1 MTVNNQT
8 TEVTY
13 TGDGSRVDFPI
24 TFAFIDPIQVLWTPA
39 GGAVIEDGADN
50 WIVRMDSPPA
60 DGEEVKVYR
69 DTPITQ
75 ETQYEP
81 YSAFPAEATE
91 NALDKL
97 TEITQELENNKAD
110 KADVYSDYVKREG
123 DTMKDANTGIDMNG
137 GIVTGL
143 PNPVANSDAVN
154 REYYYA
160 HLTEGPVGPPGSAA
174 TVDAGSTTTGD
185 AGTDAEVVNSGTD
198 TAAIFDFTIPRG
210 DKGEKGDKGDPGSG
224 GFDPTLDETVT
235 GSWSMTNPTN
245 VLYGDGSNLT
255 NIPDPDLGLY
265 ATKVYS
271 NDGDSSTLTSAKDYT
286 DAEIANIP
294 APPAGVQLDNTATW
308 THGQYNQL
316 HIPSKS
322 GTGLSSRFTWDAEI
336 NPVVSLSDAV
346 EPLFMCAPGSPSVN
360 GMFIAITWLSLVGDQ
375 VWTIDPDKFGT
386 DVVAPE
392 NNGVD
397 VTRIFWSKFG
407 KWYDV

>member
-1 MTVNNQT
+1 MTVNNQSS
-8 TEVTY
+8 EVTY
-13 TGDGSRVDFPI
+13 TGDGSQVDFPI
-24 TFAFIDPIQVLWTPA
+24 TFAFIDPVQVLWTPA
-39 GGAVIEDGADN
+39 GGSVIEDGADN

-60 DGEEVKVYR
+60 DGSEVRIYR

-75 ETQYEP
+75 ETEYRP
-81 YSAFPAEATE
+81 YDAFPAESTE

-97 TEITQELENNKAD
+97 TEISQELENNKAD

-143 PNPVANSDAVN
+143 PNPVGNTDAVN
-154 REYYYA
+154 RGYYYA

-210 DKGEKGDKGDPGSG
+210 DKGEKGDKGAPGSG
-224 GFDPTLDETVT
+224 GFDPSLDETVT

-245 VLYGDGSNLT
+245 VFYGDGSNLT

-271 NDGDSSTLTSAKDYT
+271 NDGDSSTLKSAKDYT

-294 APPAGVQLDNTATW
+294 APPAGVQLTNTASW
-308 THGQYNQL
+308 THAQFNQL
-316 HIPSKS
+316 FIPQKS
-322 GTGLSSRFTWDAEI
+322 GSGATSRLTWDPEMY
-336 NPVVSLSDAV
+336 PVVSLSMSS
-346 EPLFMCAPGSPSVN
+346 EPLYMTAPFPPTTDGT
-360 GMFIAITWLSLVGDQ
+360 FIAITWVASRVGQ
-375 VWTIDPDKFGT
+375 VWTLDQTKFGD

-392 NNGVD
+392 NNGKD
-397 VTRIFWSKFG
+397 VTRIFWGKFS